1 MAEKLR
7 SYLKKFLR
15 INNSDAEGDTDVPAR
30 NESEDY
36 GSKKSRR
43 FTVLTGIVSF
53 FAAIAI
59 WLVAVTTGSAVGE
72 QIFNIAPEM
81 IGYNSF
87 VSAAEQ
93 NGFNVTVET
102 NTTVSF
108 TLEGRKKSISRL
120 TVDDISV
127 YADFSGYTEKLGK
140 LPNDTEQTITV
151 EIVIDAPIYFN
162 VDDVSKK
169 EVTVKLI
176 PINKVT
182 N

>member
-1 MAEKLR
+1 MAERLR
-7 SYLKKFLR
+7 SYIKKFLR
-15 INNSDAEGDTDVPAR
+15 INSSDAEDGAEVSAR
-30 NESEDY
+30 NESDDY
-36 GSKKSRR
+36 GAKKNGR
-43 FTVLTGIVSF
+43 FTVLTGIISF
-53 FAAIAI
+53 FAAVSI
-59 WLVAVTTGSAVGE
+59 WLVAVTTGSAAGE

-81 IGYNSF
+81 IEYNSF

-93 NGFNVTVET
+93 NGFNVTVDT
-102 NTTVSF
+102 NMIVSF

-127 YADFSGYTEKLGK
+127 YADFSGYTETLGR
-140 LPNDTEQTITV
+140 LPNDTEQAITV
-151 EIVIDAPIYFN
+151 EIVIEAPIYFN
-162 VDDVSKK
+162 VDDVSRK